1 VTLAKKR
8 RALITSAKLNVFVV
22 SDARDEADTPL
33 VRPTDRESLSRM
45 IEMDE
50 AQTEIILRV
59 DGATFEGDDLSPR
72 RCVVSILNDS
82 SRRESVHVLRST

>member
-1 VTLAKKR
+1 
-8 RALITSAKLNVFVV
+8 
-22 SDARDEADTPL
+22 
-33 VRPTDRESLSRM
+33 M